1 MIVLAGGIGSGK
13 SVVAR
18 ILRLKGWGVYDCD
31 LRARCLMQEDE
42 ALMDSVKCLAGE
54 DAYDENGSLRRAL
67 LASRIFSDQELRAKI
82 NGAVHAAVRADIC
95 AWISQAPQNI
105 FVESAIASQSGIAA
119 EADAIWLVVADA
131 SERLERVSLR
141 DSRSEEEIRRI
152 ISLQEEEERELLMLG
167 KPVERIFNDA
177 DSVSLL
183 RQIGLLEKSIR
194 KSIN

>member
-1 MIVLAGGIGSGK
+1 MAGGIGSGK

-42 ALMDSVKCLAGE
+42 ALIQEVKRMAGDDS
-54 DAYDENGSLRRAL
+54 YDEEGKLRRSL
-67 LASRIFSDQELRAKI
+67 LASRIFGNHELLAEV
-82 NGAVHAAVRADIC
+82 NGAVHSAVRSDLR
-95 AWISQAPQNI
+95 AWVSEAPQNI
-105 FVESAIASQSGIAA
+105 FVESAIAAQSGIAA

-131 SERLERVSLR
+131 SVRLERVSVR

-152 ISLQEEEERELLMLG
+152 ISLQEAEERELAMLG
-167 KPVERIFNDA
+167 KPVERILNDS
-177 DSVSLL
+177 DSESLL
-183 RQIGLLEKSIR
+183 RQIGCLEKSIR